1 MGRTTQLSRC
11 GRGISIDDAPG
22 GDRPRCS
29 MGRTTQLSRCGR
41 GISIDDAPGGDRRDA
56 DHLDP
61 RRLADDS
68 IPCRQSGQR
77 GWVQRT
83 SSDPRRLGDDSVP
96 SRQSGQRD
104 WAQRTSSANGRTRR
118 STTAHVTSACATR
131 VRVSGTAPS
140 NAPARL
146 GVQIPSLPAGASYN
160 TEEHTRTSATQR
172 GKQRTAPCM
181 DNDGVDGGTARGT
194 CSSVTDGAGT
204 HVSSEIRTR
213 IPDPD
218 VQQSHSSMSPG

>member
-1 MGRTTQLSRC
+1 
-11 GRGISIDDAPG
+11 
-22 GDRPRCS
+22 

-194 CSSVTDGAGT
+194 CSSVIDGAGT
-204 HVSSEIRTR
+204 HVSSEIRIR